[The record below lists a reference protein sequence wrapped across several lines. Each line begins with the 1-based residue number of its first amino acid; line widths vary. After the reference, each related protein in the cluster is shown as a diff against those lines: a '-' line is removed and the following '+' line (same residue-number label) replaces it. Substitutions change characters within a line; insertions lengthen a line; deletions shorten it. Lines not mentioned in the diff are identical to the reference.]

1 MPPEPPT
8 TGLTAAITAS
18 PVRSSCVI
26 TLTIELE
33 PAGAAGMRSGMAWP
47 KAPNSRLRIRPQV
60 RLRMPTAAGNC
71 GLTTVPSGRMQWNG
85 RVRPKFSTRLGL
97 SE

>member
-1 MPPEPPT
+1 M
-8 TGLTAAITAS
+8 
-18 PVRSSCVI
+18 

-47 KAPNSRLRIRPQV
+47 KAPNSRLRMRPQV

-71 GLTTVPSGRMQWNG
+71 GLTTVPSGRMQ
-85 RVRPKFSTRLGL
+85 VERPRQAEVQQQVAG
-97 SE
+97 